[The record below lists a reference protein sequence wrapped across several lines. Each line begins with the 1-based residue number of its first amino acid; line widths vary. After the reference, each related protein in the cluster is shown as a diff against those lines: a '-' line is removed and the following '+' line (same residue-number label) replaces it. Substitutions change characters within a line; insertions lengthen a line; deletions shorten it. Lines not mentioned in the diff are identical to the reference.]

1 MDIKKWE
8 SQSSINVNT
17 GSTIGQTLKI
27 QYKLLLGDIAN
38 VRAAC
43 YNIFSLGLTF
53 HCNSMNY
60 LFINLWTGLFN
71 LYSTQHQCFST
82 DIKST

>member
-1 MDIKKWE
+1 M
-8 SQSSINVNT
+8 INQCQHRINHWANIENT
-17 GSTIGQTLKI
+17 IQT
-27 QYKLLLGDIAN
+27 LLGDIAN